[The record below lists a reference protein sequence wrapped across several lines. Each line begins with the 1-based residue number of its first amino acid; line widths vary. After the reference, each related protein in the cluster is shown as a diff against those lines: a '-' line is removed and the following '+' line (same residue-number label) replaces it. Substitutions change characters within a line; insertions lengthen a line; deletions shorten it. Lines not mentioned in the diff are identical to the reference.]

1 MGSLQYYIY
10 LFNDQ
15 NIKGL
20 CPIEVPHVIQIF
32 MDAYSFGNSNG
43 LVSKLYQSKVIMNKD
58 STNNVNG
65 KKKQLSNLEGLLLEK
80 ADPLLYHSQGKVKA
94 ELSWLFMLII
104 STSHISHLEGCCCNY
119 FPNPGYLGLYKLW
132 VSRSQVYPG
141 KYG

>member
-104 STSHISHLEGCCCNY
+104 STSHISHIPFGRMLLQL
-119 FPNPGYLGLYKLW
+119 FPKPLYKLW